1 MAAGKIEVELR
12 ILGNKVKSDVQAIKK
27 TMDDAVKGIAGGS
40 SPSSDPVVRV
50 QEERAKKV
58 KVTNNSLKE
67 QARLIREGKNLGPD
81 PKINMG
87 AAPTSGSGSSWST
100 TAGGGLATLPPGAGG
115 SGPAKNTIAGMFS
128 SLVNFQMSPMAAT
141 ATKVAGALA
150 GVRVALGLVGFAFR
164 HTIGRIM
171 ELSVVLMN
179 HFTRAAEAGR
189 SMYAKQLQSGGLP
202 GGFVAGRSLMAEML
216 GVGESEIMRYGNA
229 VAYLNEKIKFAQG
242 VYVQTTPA
250 LASASYELRALNNDI
265 KAIGMLIA
273 AEFAPAMRQVIY
285 VLRQVIEFV
294 GGAFA
299 KGLAAA
305 FKRAIEVAITHVG
318 GYGAL
323 AAYKTASKYIGGKID
338 PGSAPTVQAS
348 STRMQAS
355 AWEKMGLVMGSG
367 GRGPIQKVVENT
379 GKTARI
385 LERMAKGLPRGEGG
399 MKMFNNPAYGHP

>member
-1 MAAGKIEVELR
+1 MTPEWFLAQAQTRAQQMGPLNAGP
-12 ILGNKVKSDVQAIKK
+12 K
-27 TMDDAVKGIAGGS
+27 T
-40 SPSSDPVVRV
+40 
-50 QEERAKKV
+50 
-58 KVTNNSLKE
+58 NS
-67 QARLIREGKNLGPD
+67 I
-81 PKINMG
+81 
-87 AAPTSGSGSSWST
+87 S
-100 TAGGGLATLPPGAGG
+100 
-115 SGPAKNTIAGMFS
+115 GMFS
-128 SLVNFQMSPMAAT
+128 SLINFQMSPMAAT

-171 ELSVVLMN
+171 ELSAVLMN

-323 AAYKTASKYIGGKID
+323 AAYKTASKHIGGKID